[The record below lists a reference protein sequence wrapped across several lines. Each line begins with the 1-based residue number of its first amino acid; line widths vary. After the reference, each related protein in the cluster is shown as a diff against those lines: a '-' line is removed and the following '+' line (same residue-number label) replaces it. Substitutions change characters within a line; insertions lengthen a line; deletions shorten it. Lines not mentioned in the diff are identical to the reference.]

1 MFNLPERD
9 QQIIQSHAPFIVS
22 VVIACHKPELV
33 SEVEPVLKAAESM
46 GQHALANSV
55 RKILGGA
62 RDTELAR
69 GLEQDDVVIVE
80 AILRGLQDPNTLP
93 DPNKSTN
100 PAAAAPGL
108 ANMVREA
115 AAGNAQALQMVAA
128 MAEQMS
134 SMGGSMAQMGGSM
147 KKLVDGERDPDVLC
161 VNMDASATSL
171 MVKILDELGK
181 MDVH

>member
-1 MFNLPERD
+1 MVKLPERD

-22 VVIACHKPELV
+22 VVIACHKPDLV

-46 GQHALANSV
+46 GQHALAGCV
-55 RKILGGA
+55 RKILAGA

-69 GLEQDDVVIVE
+69 GLEQDDAVIVE

-93 DPNKSTN
+93 DPNKPTD

-115 AAGNAQALQMVAA
+115 AAGDPQALQMVAA
-128 MAEQMS
+128 MVEQMT
-134 SMGGSMAQMGGSM
+134 SMGGSMARMGGSIT
-147 KKLVDGERDPDVLC
+147 KLVDGERDPDVLC
-161 VNMDASATSL
+161 VNMDANATTL

-181 MDVH
+181 LDVH